1 MPAEERSMTR
11 ILVVDD
17 DPMIVEGLVEM
28 LRIESF
34 DAAGVFDRVS
44 AEEALAE
51 EFYPVVLA
59 DLRLRSEE
67 EGWLL
72 LDAIARISPKTR
84 VASMTGFATEEVE
97 RRLRERGAAL
107 VLRKPIEIEEIVA
120 LIRDMAGAIEAAQ
133 SEDLDEVYRQ
143 SYAALAGMARK
154 RYGLGPDEAQ
164 DILHEAWCLFLEK
177 RASVR
182 TPKAWLSGTVINL
195 CRRWIEDRV
204 RWRGPDVTEIDRPAA
219 GGDVE
224 TSLVARDALG
234 KVDARTRRLCEL
246 IAVEGLRYD
255 EVSDALSIPIGSV
268 GPLYIRAKK
277 KMRAVLSSC

>member
-1 MPAEERSMTR
+1 MTR

-34 DAAGVFDRVS
+34 DASGVFDRET
-44 AEEALAE
+44 AEEALAK

-67 EGWLL
+67 EGWRL

-84 VASMTGFATEEVE
+84 VASMTGYATDEIEQK
-97 RRLRERGAAL
+97 LRERGAAL
-107 VLRKPIEIEEIVA
+107 VLRKPIEITEIVA
-120 LIRDMAGAIEAAQ
+120 LIREMVAALEAAQ

-143 SYAALAGMARK
+143 SYAQLAGMARK

-182 TPKAWLSGTVINL
+182 TPKAWLSGTVVNL

-204 RWRGPDVTEIDRPAA
+204 RWRGPDAAEFNNRPASGNA
-219 GGDVE
+219 E
-224 TSLVARDALG
+224 TSLVARDALSR
-234 KVDARTRRLCEL
+234 VDARTRRLCQL

-255 EVSDALSIPIGSV
+255 EVSSAMHIPIGSV
-268 GPLYIRAKK
+268 GPLYMRAKK
-277 KMRAVLSSC
+277 KMRDVLTSS

>member
-1 MPAEERSMTR
+1 MTTK

-34 DAAGVFDRVS
+34 DAAGALDRAS
-44 AEEALAE
+44 AEEALAA
-51 EFYPVVLA
+51 EFYPVILA

-72 LDAIARISPKTR
+72 LDAIARLSPSTR
-84 VASMTGFATEEVE
+84 IASMTGYATDEVE
-97 RRLRERGAAL
+97 AKLRQRGAAL
-107 VLRKPIEIEEIVA
+107 VLRKPIEITEIVA
-120 LIRDMAGAIEAAQ
+120 LIREMVAALEAAP
-133 SEDLDEVYRQ
+133 SDNLDELYRQ
-143 SYAALAGMARK
+143 SYIQLAGLSRK
-154 RYGLGPDEAQ
+154 RYGLGADEVQ

-182 TPKAWLSGTVINL
+182 APKAWLSGTVVNL

-204 RWRGPDVTEIDRPAA
+204 RWRGPDVAEMDWPV
-219 GGDVE
+219 GESVE

-234 KVDARTRRLCEL
+234 RVDARTRRLCEL

-255 EVSDALSIPIGSV
+255 EVSEAMNIPIGSV
-268 GPLYIRAKK
+268 GPLYMRAKK
-277 KMRAVLSSC
+277 KMRDVLR

>member
-1 MPAEERSMTR
+1 MTK

-17 DPMIVEGLVEM
+17 DPLIVEGLVEM

-34 DAAGVFDRVS
+34 DAAGALDRET
-44 AEEALAE
+44 AEEALAA

-72 LDAIARISPKTR
+72 LDAIARLSPNTR
-84 VASMTGFATEEVE
+84 IASMTGYATDEVE
-97 RRLRERGAAL
+97 AKLRERGAAL
-107 VLRKPIEIEEIVA
+107 VLRKPIEITEIVA
-120 LIRDMAGAIEAAQ
+120 LIREMVAALEAAQ
-133 SEDLDEVYRQ
+133 SEDLEEVYRQ
-143 SYAALAGMARK
+143 SYAQLAGMARK
-154 RYGLGPDEAQ
+154 RYGISPDEAQ

-182 TPKAWLSGTVINL
+182 TPKAWLSGTVVNL

-204 RWRGPDVTEIDRPAA
+204 RWRGPDVTEIERPAR
-219 GGDVE
+219 GGDVDA
-224 TSLVARDALG
+224 TVAAREALAR
-234 KVDARTRRLCEL
+234 VDARTRSLCQL

-255 EVSDALSIPIGSV
+255 EVSDALRIPIGSV
-268 GPLYIRAKK
+268 GPLYMRAKK
-277 KMRAVLSSC
+277 KMRDVLR

>member
-1 MPAEERSMTR
+1 MTR

-34 DAAGVFDRVS
+34 DAAGVFDRES
-44 AEEALAE
+44 AEEAMAA
-51 EFYPVVLA
+51 EFYPIVLA
-59 DLRLRSEE
+59 DLRLRSEK
-67 EGWLL
+67 EGWML
-72 LDAIARISPKTR
+72 LDAIARMSPKTR
-84 VASMTGFATEEVE
+84 VASMTGYATDEIE
-97 RRLRERGAAL
+97 RKLRERGAAL
-107 VLRKPIEIEEIVA
+107 VLRKPMPIEEIVA
-120 LIRDMAGAIEAAQ
+120 LIRDMVGAIEAAQ

-143 SYAALAGMARK
+143 SYAALSGMARR

-177 RASVR
+177 RATVR

-204 RWRGPDVTEIDRPAA
+204 RWRGPELTEIDRPAP
-219 GGDVE
+219 GNVE
-224 TSLVARDALG
+224 AVLVARDALG
-234 KVDARTRRLCEL
+234 KVDARSRRLCEL

-255 EVSDALSIPIGSV
+255 EVSDAMHIPLGSV
-268 GPLYIRAKK
+268 GPMYMRAKK
-277 KMRAVLSSC
+277 RMRDVLA

>member
-1 MPAEERSMTR
+1 MTR

-34 DAAGVFDRVS
+34 DAAGVFDRES
-44 AEEALAE
+44 AEEAMAA
-51 EFYPVVLA
+51 EFYPIVLA
-59 DLRLRSEE
+59 DLRLRSEK
-67 EGWLL
+67 EGWML
-72 LDAIARISPKTR
+72 LDAIARMSPKTR
-84 VASMTGFATEEVE
+84 VASMTGYATDEIE
-97 RRLRERGAAL
+97 RKLFERGAAL
-107 VLRKPIEIEEIVA
+107 VLRKPMPIEEIVA
-120 LIRDMAGAIEAAQ
+120 LIRDMVGAIEAAQ

-143 SYAALAGMARK
+143 SYAALSGMARR

-177 RASVR
+177 RATVR

-204 RWRGPDVTEIDRPAA
+204 RWRGPELTEIDRPAP
-219 GGDVE
+219 GNVE
-224 TSLVARDALG
+224 AVLVARDALG
-234 KVDARTRRLCEL
+234 KVDARSRRLCEL

-255 EVSDALSIPIGSV
+255 EVSDAMHIPLGSV
-268 GPLYIRAKK
+268 GPMYMRAKK
-277 KMRAVLSSC
+277 RMRDVLA

>member
-1 MPAEERSMTR
+1 MTR

-17 DPMIVEGLVEM
+17 DPLIVEGLVEM
-28 LRIESF
+28 LRVESF
-34 DAAGVFDRVS
+34 DAAGVFDRES
-44 AEEALAE
+44 AEEAMGEA
-51 EFYPVVLA
+51 FYPIVLA

-67 EGWLL
+67 EGWML

-84 VASMTGFATEEVE
+84 VASMTGHATEEIE
-97 RRLRERGAAL
+97 RKLRERGAAM
-107 VLRKPIEIEEIVA
+107 VLRKPIAVESIVA
-120 LIRDMAGAIEAAQ
+120 LIRDLVSAIEAAQ

-143 SYAALAGMARK
+143 SYAALSGMARK
-154 RYGLGPDEAQ
+154 RYGLGADEAQ

-177 RASVR
+177 RATVR

-204 RWRGPDVTEIDRPAA
+204 RWRGPEVTELDRAA

-224 TSLVARDALG
+224 MSLYARDALQ

-255 EVSDALSIPIGSV
+255 EVSDAMSIPIGSV
-268 GPLYIRAKK
+268 GPLYMRAKK
-277 KMRAVLSSC
+277 KMRAVLG

>member
-1 MPAEERSMTR
+1 MTR

-34 DAAGVFDRVS
+34 DASGVFDRET
-44 AEEALAE
+44 AEEALAK

-67 EGWLL
+67 EAWRL
-72 LDAIARISPKTR
+72 LDAIARISPNTR
-84 VASMTGFATEEVE
+84 VASMTGYATDEIEQK
-97 RRLRERGAAL
+97 LRERGAAL
-107 VLRKPIEIEEIVA
+107 VLRKPIEITEIVA
-120 LIRDMAGAIEAAQ
+120 LIRDMVTALEAAQ

-143 SYAALAGMARK
+143 SYAQLAGMARK

-177 RASVR
+177 RAAVR
-182 TPKAWLSGTVINL
+182 TPKAWLSGTVVNL

-204 RWRGPDVTEIDRPAA
+204 RWRGPDAMEIDRPAA
-219 GGDVE
+219 GNTE
-224 TSLVARDALG
+224 TSLVARDALAR
-234 KVDARTRRLCEL
+234 VDARTRRLCEL

-255 EVSDALSIPIGSV
+255 EVSDAMHIPIGSV
-268 GPLYIRAKK
+268 GPLYMRAKK
-277 KMRAVLSSC
+277 KMRDVLR

>member
-1 MPAEERSMTR
+1 MTR

-34 DAAGVFDRVS
+34 DAAGVFDRES
-44 AEEALAE
+44 AEEAMAGA
-51 EFYPVVLA
+51 FYPIVLA

-67 EGWLL
+67 EGWML

-84 VASMTGFATEEVE
+84 VASMTGYATDEIE
-97 RRLRERGAAL
+97 RKLRERGAAL
-107 VLRKPIEIEEIVA
+107 VLRKPIAIDEIVA
-120 LIRDMAGAIEAAQ
+120 LIRDMVGAIEAAQ

-154 RYGLGPDEAQ
+154 RYGLGADEAQ

-204 RWRGPDVTEIDRPAA
+204 RWRGPDVTEMDRPVRS
-219 GGDVE
+219 DVE
-224 TSLVARDALG
+224 TVLVARDALG

-255 EVSDALSIPIGSV
+255 EVSDAMSIPLGSV
-268 GPLYIRAKK
+268 GPLYMRAKK
-277 KMRAVLSSC
+277 KMRDVLR